1 MSITAGNLLSSR
13 AETIFLDRMNAEL
26 RHIDS
31 VIATLLKNVMM
42 DIDMLCNDPLIQR
55 ENMSSLKRYF
65 NTKETT
71 DLSKVTHKGNEL
83 AIHKLMKRMMDSHP
97 DYVEIYL
104 GTESGGFVTAGDYM
118 LKAGYDPRVRP
129 WYKNGIAEPDKAI
142 VADSYLSVTGEYVTA
157 VVKAVSDNSGRIKA
171 VAGIDISL
179 KHLSDIIQGIRI
191 GKTGYLILVENDGT
205 ILAHP
210 VNPELISKK
219 ITDIGIPELEQFYS
233 FRNGVT
239 HYTFEGKRKMA
250 SFYNSPFIRWKLIAV
265 IEMDE
270 ISAAGSHVRNGIFI
284 TAMMI
289 LVFCI
294 ILYLYIMKRIIS
306 PVRELTD
313 FGHSIAG
320 GNLDTPIYMKRN
332 DELGRLAEDFN
343 EMMRKLKES
352 IDSVKGIIEMM
363 PSIIIQLDTGGRIIE
378 WNRQAR
384 EFAGISL
391 DEAKGKLLSEIK
403 PEISAYLKTLNEI
416 MESEKSVSFYRMKIA
431 GFDEKYFNLFIFL
444 LKTEH
449 SPSLVLRIDDITEF
463 EKKDEQI
470 RHIQK
475 MESIGLLVSG
485 IAHDFNNILGGIL
498 ATISLLNYRIKKG
511 KIIKLEDTAADLDLV
526 EKSCQTGAAIAAQL
540 LNLSKKESELEL
552 LRGDLNDVVSQIVK
566 ICRKSF
572 DKSIDIR
579 LYPFDGEALAM
590 INSAQIQQSIL
601 NLCINAAH
609 AMTTMKKPGE
619 HQGGQLDIGIIKINA
634 DAFFV
639 NSHYGSK
646 PGVYW
651 QIFVKD
657 SGVGMNKITISK
669 IFDPFFTTK
678 TGSSQQGTGLGL
690 SIVYSIIKDHGGF
703 INVYSE
709 PGLGSKFTVYI
720 PALTDDKSA
729 ANVSPEREICV
740 GEGTILIIDD
750 EDTIRDY
757 TEQIL
762 KECGY
767 SVLTAS
773 NGVEGIK
780 LYRQEITRI
789 NAVILDMV
797 MPEKPGIEILDE
809 LIHIN
814 PEVKVL
820 MTSGFHS
827 KEIIEK
833 AMNAGASG
841 FIGKP
846 YTMIQLSE
854 KIRSVIS

>member
-1 MSITAGNLLSSR
+1 MSIATGNILFSR
-13 AETIFLDRMNAEL
+13 AEKIFLERMDAEL
-26 RHIDS
+26 RHIDN
-31 VIATLLKNVMM
+31 VISGITGNAMM
-42 DIDMLCNDPLIQR
+42 DIDMLCSDDAVQKTGPLL
-55 ENMSSLKRYF
+55 LKKYYATIKPTDM
-65 NTKETT
+65 TKVKHYG
-71 DLSKVTHKGNEL
+71 DEL
-83 AIHKLMKRMMDSHP
+83 AIYNLMKKMIDTHP
-97 DYVEIYL
+97 DYVEIYI
-104 GTESGGFVTAGDYM
+104 GTENGGFVTSGDYI
-118 LKAGYDPRVRP
+118 LRAGYDPRVRP
-129 WYKNGIAEPDKAI
+129 WYKNGIAEPVKAK

-157 VVKAVSDNSGRIKA
+157 VVKAVNDSKGKIKA

-191 GKTGYLILVENDGT
+191 GKTGYLILAQNDGT

-210 VNPELISKK
+210 VKPELISKK
-219 ITDIGIPELEQFYS
+219 AADTGIPAIEQFLS
-233 FRNGVT
+233 CRNGVT
-239 HYTFEGKRKMA
+239 YYTFEGKRKMA
-250 SFYNSPFIRWKLIAV
+250 SFYNSPHTNWILIAV
-265 IEMDE
+265 IEMSE
-270 ISAAGSHVRNGIFI
+270 VEASGSQVRNGIFI
-284 TAMMI
+284 TAIMI
-289 LVFCI
+289 LIFCM
-294 ILYLYIMKRIIS
+294 ILYLYIMKRIIN

-320 GNLDTPIYMKRN
+320 GNLDTPIYMNRN

-343 EMMRKLKES
+343 KMMRRLRES
-352 IDSVKGIIEMM
+352 IDSVKSIIETM

-391 DEAKGKLLSEIK
+391 DEAKGGLLSEVK
-403 PEISAYLKTLNEI
+403 PEISAYLKNFDEI
-416 MESEKSVSFYRMKIA
+416 IEFEKPVSFYRIKIT
-431 GFDEKYFNLFIFL
+431 GFEEHYFNLFIFL

-449 SPSLVLRIDDITEF
+449 SRSLVLRIDDITEF

-498 ATISLLNYRIKKG
+498 ATVSLLNYRIKKG
-511 KIIKLEDTAADLDLV
+511 RIVRLEETSAELDLV

-540 LNLSKKESELEL
+540 LNLSKKESDLEL
-552 LRGDLNDVVSQIVK
+552 LRADLNDVVSQIVK

-579 LYPFDGEALAM
+579 LYPYEGEAPAM

-609 AMTTMKKPGE
+609 AMTTMKKQGE
-619 HQGGQLDIGIIKINA
+619 HQGGHLDIGIMKINS
-634 DAFFV
+634 DTLFV
-639 NSHYGSK
+639 NSHYGAN
-646 PGVYW
+646 PGLYW

-657 SGVGMNKITISK
+657 SGVGMDKVTISK

-678 TGSSQQGTGLGL
+678 TGGSQQGTGLGL

-703 INVYSE
+703 VNVYSE

-720 PALTDDKSA
+720 PAITDDTPA
-729 ANVSPEREICV
+729 ANASPEREICT

-767 SVLTAS
+767 SVLTAAS
-773 NGVEGIK
+773 GSDGVN
-780 LYRQEITRI
+780 LYRQEISRI

-809 LIHIN
+809 LIQIN
-814 PEVKVL
+814 HEVKVL

-833 AMNAGASG
+833 AMNAGACG

-854 KIRSVIS
+854 KIR